1 MDGEEWIVSAVSHR
15 LQVAGDTAVGLGILL
30 GPEAARHLLFHF
42 AHAKYDPKSIPPWPN
57 FDETFEGKPAAH
69 LRKHQEWH
77 LEDKDWS
84 WWQNVVSKYYGDVS
98 LIDDCVGR
106 VLDAIQECGIEDDT
120 IFVFSTDHGDAT
132 GSHKHFEKSGTMYD
146 EVFRIPRFLRK
157 CPVRLPDR
165 HQSLF
170 ALWI

>member
-1 MDGEEWIVSAVSHR
+1 MDCIRGFASFAGSWRYGSR
-15 LQVAGDTAVGLGILL
+15 LGHIARTRKQPDTFCFTLL
-30 GPEAARHLLFHF
+30 MRSMTRNPFRHGPTSMRLL
-42 AHAKYDPKSIPPWPN
+42 K
-57 FDETFEGKPAAH
+57 GKPAAH